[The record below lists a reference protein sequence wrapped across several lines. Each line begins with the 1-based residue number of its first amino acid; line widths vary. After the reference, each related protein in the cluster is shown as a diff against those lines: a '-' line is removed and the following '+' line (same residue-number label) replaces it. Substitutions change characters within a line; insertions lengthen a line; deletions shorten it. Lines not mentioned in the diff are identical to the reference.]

1 MYNISTA
8 LIYLISIYF
17 TFEVNNMNKKLEA
30 RIARLER
37 AMSRKNVSS

>member
-8 LIYLISIYF
+8 LMYF
-17 TFEVNNMNKKLEA
+17 TFEVNNMNKTLEA

-37 AMSRKNVSS
+37 AMSRKNE

>member
-1 MYNISTA
+1 MIYNGVDM
-8 LIYLISIYF
+8 

-37 AMSRKNVSS
+37 AMSRKDERLSRNE